1 MNFEVGSD
9 VEKKVFKRLE
19 SEHEKPLAINK
30 ERHNELI
37 YIEIDGNSG
46 TINSLSIEDS
56 KFLTNKLMEIII
68 SEADTRK
75 DRVKNLSL
83 INA

>member
-9 VEKKVFKRLE
+9 VDKKVFKKLE
-19 SEHEKPLAINK
+19 SEHGKPLAINK
-30 ERHNELI
+30 DRHNELI

-46 TINSLSIEDS
+46 TINSFSIENS
-56 KFLTNKLMEIII
+56 KFLTNKLMEIIT
-68 SEADTRK
+68 SEADIRK
-75 DRVKNLSL
+75 DRVKNLAF

>member
-9 VEKKVFKRLE
+9 VEKKVFKKLE

>member
-1 MNFEVGSD
+1 LNFEVGSD

-30 ERHNELI
+30 DRHNELI